1 MTQEEKIEY
10 VDYGLKLLKIE
21 LHKEL
26 LEKILQ
32 VVELVDN
39 KKGETTIKDVL
50 KLTKQRSISRNKK

>member
-26 LEKILQ
+26 LEKVIQ
-32 VVELVDN
+32 VVELVEN
-39 KKGETTIKDVL
+39 KKGQTTIKDVL
-50 KLTKQRSISRNKK
+50 QLTKRKNKI